1 GEPGNLVLPRLPLA
15 WLVEADDLVL
25 PGRPPRAVGVA
36 PPLDEVGGDA
46 GLLEGLPRCDARI
59 REPVETGPPAVPVA
73 VILQLRIPAPV
84 EVAEQDG
91 QRGPLGVGRV
101 GRLRSLVP
109 GSGALGF
116 QGDPEAG
123 VSGAGLV
130 ADLGVREPGGDFP
143 SVVVAGGDLQ
153 TLEIVRNVR
162 IVLVLYGAHV
172 GDHGGGVVRVVGLLE
187 RAKEEPRIASQE
199 EVVVRPH
206 LRLVVGGAYRIRDL
220 HDLLHGD
227 GGRMSEDLAGRLQ
240 PGEGVPPLAGDGLNG
255 LGALHW
261 SLLSFPAAVCAA
273 CAGAGHAWRRTPAAL
288 A

>member
-1 GEPGNLVLPRLPLA
+1 
-15 WLVEADDLVL
+15 
-25 PGRPPRAVGVA
+25 
-36 PPLDEVGGDA
+36 
-46 GLLEGLPRCDARI
+46 
-59 REPVETGPPAVPVA
+59 A

-172 GDHGGGVVRVVGLLE
+172 GDHGGGVVRVAGLLK
-187 RAKEEPRIASQE
+187 RVEEESRVFGDDR
-199 EVVVRPH
+199 VVVRPH
-206 LRLVVGGAYRIRDL
+206 LRLVIGVLYRIHL

-227 GGRMSEDLAGRLQ
+227 GGRVSEELAGPL
-240 PGEGVPPLAGDGLNG
+240 PAGGGVPATGWRWSQWSGRSALVPPELSCRCLRCLRRSRARLAAYSSSACLPMW
-255 LGALHW
+255 AVVVP
-261 SLLSFPAAVCAA
+261 SSSAARWICSQISSPTRMD
-273 CAGAGHAWRRTPAAL
+273 RR
-288 A
+288 